1 MNEKIIEEIKKEQEK
16 AVQKFE
22 SAKAEAI
29 ESLKNMQIHTAVDF
43 GAGYAA
49 HIDKVTAA
57 AAEARKCAEILVMI
71 NYCTRNN

>member
-29 ESLKNMQIHTAVDF
+29 ESLKTMQVHTAVDF
-43 GAGYAA
+43 GAGYAC
-49 HIDKVTAA
+49 HIDKITAA
-57 AAEARKCAEILVMI
+57 AAEVRKCAEILSMI
-71 NYCTRNN
+71 EYCSRNN